1 MTAGEDDAFGVL
13 DPLRRT
19 LRHFGGA
26 GEVVIAGEKEDRQLA
41 R

>member
-26 GEVVIAGEKEDRQLA
+26 REVVVAGQKIDW
-41 R
+41 